1 MASNKEFVIVKGKL
15 VRMNDAAYAIAS
27 KRFGATKNRPT
38 EKTIPIEL
46 LRMPKLQIQP
56 RVIQPEVKVVEAQKP
71 EPVIEKAPIIE
82 LPSPVIKLP
91 LEVKKPVTRRKK

>member
-56 RVIQPEVKVVEAQKP
+56 RVIQPEVKVIEAQKP
-71 EPVIEKAPIIE
+71 EPVIEKIE
-82 LPSPVIKLP
+82 IPHPVEKLP
-91 LEVKKPVTRRKK
+91 LEVKKTVTRRKK